1 MPDVAYTSRSVH
13 RALTADQ
20 LRTYK
25 GAPFSPSFVVEVDLL
40 SGIGSKRKELDRKM
54 REIYFKSRPS
64 GWNGVELGWLIDPT
78 NKIMIEYTWNS
89 RRSSVVKSQEE
100 RWRDLDAAPILPGF
114 VVEAADLD
122 GVLAQVKATIFLT
135 FNDLYRKRDLRMR
148 KSLIL
153 NARIVP

>member
-1 MPDVAYTSRSVH
+1 MPDLAHTPRQIH
-13 RALTADQ
+13 RALTEQQ

-40 SGIGSKRKELDRKM
+40 SGKGSKRNELDRKM
-54 REIYFKSRPS
+54 REIYFKRRAN

-89 RRSSVVKSQEE
+89 RRSSVLKSSEE
-100 RWRDLDAAPILPGF
+100 SWRDLDASPTLPGF

-122 GVLAQVKATIFLT
+122 RVLAQLFFDVLMICIGRGIFG
-135 FNDLYRKRDLRMR
+135 
-148 KSLIL
+148 
-153 NARIVP
+153 